1 MSEFNIEIFT
11 PEKLFF
17 EGKVEAVI
25 CPTINGDIEILKGH
39 QNLVA
44 ALTQDEIKL
53 KINGEWITAVVSDG
67 FFEVR
72 PDKVLVFAKYCD
84 KAEDYLEAKA
94 EREKAILTEQEQYQN
109 NLTKQKITNISLS
122 KYIISGR
129 KSKRSLNI

>member
-94 EREKAILTEQEQYQN
+94 KREKAILTEQEQYQN

>member
-94 EREKAILTEQEQYQN
+94 EREKAILAEQEQYQN

>member
-25 CPTINGDIEILKGH
+25 CPTINGNIEILKGH

-53 KINGEWITAVVSDG
+53 KINGEWVTAVVSDG

-94 EREKAILTEQEQYQN
+94 EREKAILAEQEQYQN

>member
-84 KAEDYLEAKA
+84 KAEDYLEAEA